1 MRLALFPLSAHLLPG
16 GIMPL
21 RIFEPRYQRMIAEAG
36 ESGFA
41 LCMVDPRQ
49 PDALRNMLPIATRV
63 TIIDFDRL
71 PDGMLGITVQGMER
85 VQIEDLWQEQ
95 DGLRIGEVMPLTAWP
110 PRRLHPDQQPL
121 VEALREV
128 FADYPDYAALY
139 PAPLLGRW
147 QLGGPALAGGAADP
161 PRTEAAAA
169 GRCRQSARHRP
180 AQGGTGGQSLIFS

>member
-71 PDGMLGITVQGMER
+71 PDGSRDLAGDGERLLQLTVNQHHGELIAAHPAYKIT
-85 VQIEDLWQEQ
+85 
-95 DGLRIGEVMPLTAWP
+95 
-110 PRRLHPDQQPL
+110 
-121 VEALREV
+121 
-128 FADYPDYAALY
+128 FAD
-139 PAPLLGRW
+139 
-147 QLGGPALAGGAADP
+147 AGTE
-161 PRTEAAAA
+161 PRPQ
-169 GRCRQSARHRP
+169 RRQ
-180 AQGGTGGQSLIFS
+180 